1 MTTTELF
8 ATLRTQLQDA
18 NKPGLAG
25 VRALEGAAQTVAA
38 LEDAVRLMEQR
49 YADKEGVR
57 LGHILRE
64 GMTPAQYHAAEARA
78 RAAHPEA
85 WVGRGEIAP
94 DEAAKW
100 AGVAG
105 EGAMTPP
112 AGEYF
117 EGV

>member
-1 MTTTELF
+1 MTTATLF
-8 ATLRTQLQDA
+8 TQLRTQLADA
-18 NKPGLAG
+18 QRPGLTG

-38 LEDAVRLMEQR
+38 LEDAVRLIEQR

-57 LGHILRE
+57 LGHIVRE

-85 WVGRGEIAP
+85 WVGRGDIAP

-100 AGVAG
+100 AGLLERVEA
-105 EGAMTPP
+105 
-112 AGEYF
+112 
-117 EGV
+117 